1 MSCVSN
7 CPCTYRSCT
16 RWGKCCECVAY
27 HKDKRQLPA
36 CYFSEEAEKTYD
48 RSVENYIR
56 TTK

>member
-1 MSCVSN
+1 MSCVDN
-7 CPCTYRSCT
+7 CPCTYTSCSH
-16 RWGKCCECVAY
+16 WGKCCECVAN